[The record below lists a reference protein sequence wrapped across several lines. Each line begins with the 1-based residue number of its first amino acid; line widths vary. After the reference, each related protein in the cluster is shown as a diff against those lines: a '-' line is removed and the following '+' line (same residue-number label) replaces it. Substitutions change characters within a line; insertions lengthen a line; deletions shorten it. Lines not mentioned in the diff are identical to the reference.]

1 MSTQRESDTR
11 LSRRSRSVPST
22 AAGNISTGSMATP
35 RNSACP
41 SPVKGVTITLPSG
54 RVLSVPEAPATLF
67 ENCSDDD
74 PAVVFDW
81 LDDALQALLPI
92 LAAQAPP
99 PAWFP
104 VVPGVANTIANLKA
118 SIIAVACV
126 VPAGAQAHHG
136 RTVIAPLTLQASLQV
151 VSKISYLNC
160 DPSLVA
166 AYAAAGGIAG
176 AIGPLAVVYFIRENS
191 QSVTAV
197 HVNTPPPLAGGVH
210 AFR

>member
-1 MSTQRESDTR
+1 
-11 LSRRSRSVPST
+11 
-22 AAGNISTGSMATP
+22 
-35 RNSACP
+35 
-41 SPVKGVTITLPSG
+41 VTITLPSG

-118 SIIAVACV
+118 SIIADACV

-136 RTVIAPLTLQASLQV
+136 RTVIAPLTLQACLQV
-151 VSKISYLNC
+151 VARIDALNF
-160 DPSLVA
+160 DANLVA
-166 AYAAAGGIAG
+166 GYAAAG

-197 HVNTPPPLAGGVH
+197 HINTPPPRAGGVH